1 MIDQKTVD
9 SVIETANSNI
19 VDIVGE
25 YVSLKRRGAN
35 YVGCCPFH
43 NEKTGSFSVSKAKGI
58 YKCFG
63 CGKAGNAVSF
73 IMEHEHMD
81 FVEAIKFLGP
91 KVGIYVKD
99 EQMTPE
105 MEQAKSRRESLN
117 AVCEF
122 AKNTFSDN
130 LWNTPEGV
138 SVGLPYFRTE
148 RGFRD
153 DIIKKFDL
161 GFSLS
166 KRDAFTQL
174 ALTKGYK
181 EEFLQ
186 EASLSIIGENGYK
199 SDRFFGRVMFPIH
212 SISGRVV
219 AFGGR
224 VMVKSD
230 KVAKYVNSQENELYH
245 KSDVVYGIF
254 QAKAEIVRKDRCYL
268 VEGYTDVISMHQA
281 GITNVIAS
289 CGTSLTNGQIHVIQ
303 RFTNNITVLYD
314 GDAAG
319 IHAAVRGIDMI
330 LAEGMNVK
338 VLLLPDGDDPDSF
351 ARNHNAEEYVAYI
364 EEHQTDF
371 IRFKAKLLMD
381 ESKGDPT
388 KRSEI
393 INDMVRTIS
402 VVQDTVLR
410 TLYVKECSKLM
421 DIDEATLFKV
431 LEKILVD
438 KAHKEY
444 DDREKQKIR
453 QRDEEQKQRAEDSMT
468 LTESQ
473 MANEP
478 PAIAMHPGNYSDL
491 LAKRENPFA
500 YEEKELVKYFVNY
513 VDQTIFENTDGKT
526 TVGEYIIEQLQ
537 KDNIQ
542 SVDPSISALFQSYI
556 DAPDHSKVKPEFFI
570 NQANTLV
577 NSLAVDVIESKYK
590 LSTYH
595 QRYFTV
601 VDEKD
606 RLDELI
612 PHLLNQIRLKKLMKE
627 IDQLNS
633 ELKELEET
641 GAPDE
646 QIDELMAK
654 LVLYNEAK
662 RRIAKVAGNRTII

>member
-1 MIDQKTVD
+1 
-9 SVIETANSNI
+9 
-19 VDIVGE
+19 
-25 YVSLKRRGAN
+25 
-35 YVGCCPFH
+35 
-43 NEKTGSFSVSKAKGI
+43 
-58 YKCFG
+58 
-63 CGKAGNAVSF
+63 
-73 IMEHEHMD
+73 
-81 FVEAIKFLGP
+81 
-91 KVGIYVKD
+91 
-99 EQMTPE
+99 
-105 MEQAKSRRESLN
+105 
-117 AVCEF
+117 
-122 AKNTFSDN
+122 
-130 LWNTPEGV
+130 
-138 SVGLPYFRTE
+138 
-148 RGFRD
+148 
-153 DIIKKFDL
+153 
-161 GFSLS
+161 
-166 KRDAFTQL
+166 
-174 ALTKGYK
+174 
-181 EEFLQ
+181 
-186 EASLSIIGENGYK
+186 
-199 SDRFFGRVMFPIH
+199 
-212 SISGRVV
+212 
-219 AFGGR
+219 
-224 VMVKSD
+224 
-230 KVAKYVNSQENELYH
+230 
-245 KSDVVYGIF
+245 
-254 QAKAEIVRKDRCYL
+254 
-268 VEGYTDVISMHQA
+268 
-281 GITNVIAS
+281 
-289 CGTSLTNGQIHVIQ
+289 
-303 RFTNNITVLYD
+303 
-314 GDAAG
+314 
-319 IHAAVRGIDMI
+319 
-330 LAEGMNVK
+330 
-338 VLLLPDGDDPDSF
+338 
-351 ARNHNAEEYVAYI
+351 
-364 EEHQTDF
+364 
-371 IRFKAKLLMD
+371 
-381 ESKGDPT
+381 
-388 KRSEI
+388 
-393 INDMVRTIS
+393 
-402 VVQDTVLR
+402 
-410 TLYVKECSKLM
+410 M